1 LRRAAAALL
10 CLAGCGG
17 GGGGGTSG
25 TPTAPTGPQITIS
38 GNATYEDRV
47 YDGDGFTGAIQRRP
61 VRFATVQ
68 LVADDNGSVLGETAT
83 RADGGYTLS
92 AAITEGRTVHVAL
105 VARAAQPLPAEV
117 LTIGLQAYALGAPP
131 FAAATR
137 SFSQDFVART
147 DDLGGVFNILDAVV
161 EGAER
166 VRVLQPAAV
175 FGRVRLLWSTVNR
188 QRASFNE
195 LNNTIQLRG
204 HPEDPDEYDDPVIL
218 HEFGHYVAN
227 FFSVDT
233 SPGGSHNPFDGE
245 PEPLALAWSEGFA
258 TWFGTEVRQDPLY
271 LDSFGTGTFTME
283 IETPT
288 FSSLLVGPDNEMAVA
303 AALWDVSD
311 PANEAHDALDRRT
324 APLWDVVNG
333 HFRQTRP
340 AEVTVQTFCAG
351 WAARGHGQA
360 AELQAAFAHRRISC
374 P

>member
-1 LRRAAAALL
+1 MRRAAAALL
-10 CLAGCGG
+10 CLAGCG

-47 YDGDGFTGAIQRRP
+47 YDGNGFTGAIQRRP

-92 AAITEGRTVHVAL
+92 AAISEGRMVHVAL

-131 FAAATR
+131 FAAAAR

-195 LNNTIQLRG
+195 VNNTIQLRG

-245 PEPLALAWSEGFA
+245 PEPLSLAWSEGFA

-271 LDSFGTGTFTME
+271 MDSFGTGTFTME

-311 PANEAHDALDRRT
+311 PANEPHDALDRRT
-324 APLWDVVNG
+324 ASLWDVVNG
-333 HFRQTRP
+333 HFRQARP